1 MKIPYRNGN
10 IMPISSS
17 LRYSSGP
24 LCAHT
29 CIYAHT
35 WGYAHMHTQT
45 NCTHPG
51 EGVLGWWA
59 TWMRASFLQSG
70 APLLK
75 LLIQLFCSECSPQK
89 KRQGDLC
96 PTAPPQQ

>member
-1 MKIPYRNGN
+1 MKIPDKRNGN

-17 LRYSSGP
+17 LFLRYSSGP

-29 CIYAHT
+29 R
-35 WGYAHMHTQT
+35 GYAHMHTQT

-59 TWMRASFLQSG
+59 AWVRASFLQSG

-75 LLIQLFCSECSPQK
+75 LLIQLLCSECFPPQK
-89 KRQGDLC
+89 
-96 PTAPPQQ
+96 